1 LSNDSEIAIIE
12 FVDDDVLV
20 IDALADLV
28 EHKKVR
34 QNLFYTTEGAETF
47 YTYRG
52 TDLKE
57 IRWEDEVAFFK
68 QQSFWTKDKRIAFI
82 SMGCG
87 NAGAEKMLL
96 RTLHAEGYLVD
107 YFGVDASRAML
118 ELARDNLADEA
129 FERSFILADF
139 TAPDFVTK
147 LQALLMDYD
156 EQVVAVLG
164 GTFGNFEQRTIT
176 DILAT
181 IIPTGRYLYLDV
193 VPQFTSEDA
202 NCTLRERLVNLPHNL
217 NDFFLQMLGK
227 LHIDP
232 ASGDLSAEEICEDEV
247 GAFRYTACYRP
258 HDALDFDG
266 FGMSVHLDAG
276 ECLELLNV
284 RAYDPDS
291 LCDFITEH
299 GFDFLDAYLP
309 DVGSMVHLWQRFLFS
324 KLETGS

>member
-1 LSNDSEIAIIE
+1 MPDDCKIDIIE

-20 IDALADLV
+20 IDVLSDLV
-28 EHKKVR
+28 KYKKVR

-68 QQSFWTKDKRIAFI
+68 QQPFWTKDKRIAFV
-82 SMGCG
+82 SLGCG
-87 NAGAEKMLL
+87 NAGSEKMLL
-96 RTLHAEGYLVD
+96 RTMHAEGYAVD

-118 ELARDNLADEA
+118 GLARNNLTDEA

-147 LQALLMDYD
+147 LQALLDGYD
-156 EQVVAVLG
+156 EQVYAVLG
-164 GTFGNFEQRTIT
+164 GTFGNFEQRAIT
-176 DILAT
+176 EIVAG
-181 IIPTGRYLYLDV
+181 IVPAGRYLYLDV
-193 VPQFTSEDA
+193 VPHFSSEEA
-202 NCTLRERLVNLPHNL
+202 NCTLRERLVNLPRNL
-217 NDFFLQMLGK
+217 NSFFLQLLGK

-232 ASGDLSAEEICEDEV
+232 ASGELFAEEICEDEV
-247 GAFRYTACYRP
+247 GAFRYTACFRAR
-258 HDALDFDG
+258 DALDFDG
-266 FGMSVHLDAG
+266 VGATVHLDAG

-284 RAYDPDS
+284 RAYDPES
-291 LCDFITEH
+291 LRRFLAGW
-299 GFDFLDAYLP
+299 GFDFFDAYVP
-309 DVGSMVHLWQRFLFS
+309 DVGSMVHLWQRTLFS